1 MPRYIQ
7 LCGGGMGPAA
17 ILRAMRSFLSRRV
30 PAALSLLLSGLAPLS
45 GNAQDAPH
53 ARYVFFEDSEP
64 REHPVDMTR
73 AVVEVHFEPAIG
85 KVIGKV
91 SHEFT
96 VLRDRMDSLFFDGPG
111 IVIRKAT
118 LNGAALRYRTTK
130 DGIWTYPARTMS
142 HGQQGTIVFEYTAT
156 PTKGIYFI
164 GWNDPRN
171 MARKQIWTQ
180 GQATD
185 NRYWIPCY
193 DNLND
198 KLITETI
205 VTMPKPFKVLS
216 NGTRKSVRDNKDG
229 TQTWHHAMTRP
240 HSIYLLMLG
249 IGEYEVES
257 RRTRSGVPVDLWY
270 YPDQKDRVVP
280 TYKYSTECID
290 FMEEHTGVKYP
301 WEKYSQIPV
310 ADFIYG
316 AMENTTATVFGD
328 FMQVD
333 ARGFLDRNYMSVNVH
348 ELVHQWFGDLV
359 TARDGR
365 HHWLQESFATFYP
378 NLFFRKVMG
387 EEEYQWRRRQH
398 HNAALAAGEKD
409 YLPVVSSIGGSA
421 RHYPKGASV
430 LDMMVYV
437 FGEEQYRRVIN
448 HFLKHHAYGNVE
460 TNDLYQSFQDTL
472 GLSPF
477 WFFDQW
483 LYRGGEPHY
492 EVAWEAVPGATRIT
506 VKQVHERNH
515 LVRYFRMPVEFEVH
529 YTDGTHDRLR
539 ADVDDALTIVEVPN
553 TGGKTVAFVLFDPAS
568 HILKKTTFRKP
579 FAELRAQALKAPH
592 MIDRWDAVVAMRDS
606 SLERK
611 RSTLIEV
618 FGRERF
624 HAVKGEVLKQLAND
638 PHGDSRALLTQAL
651 TDRDVEVRRAAI
663 KNLTVIPTELKL
675 NVEALLTDSSYDVLS
690 TALEKLC
697 TAFPDDAPRYLEAT
711 AGVDGLDN
719 AVRVKRLEI
728 AASTGDAG
736 ALDQLV
742 DLTTVSYE
750 FRTRQ
755 NAMQALRALGH
766 CDATVVG
773 HLFAAALSPNRRLAA
788 VANEV
793 IKDFRSRTAFRPLI
807 DGHYHDTKWTE
818 REQRLLRPLFE

>member
-1 MPRYIQ
+1 M
-7 LCGGGMGPAA
+7 ATA
-17 ILRAMRSFLSRRV
+17 ILHAMYPFTHRRCR
-30 PAALSLLLSGLAPLS
+30 AALWMLALGAAPMS
-45 GNAQDAPH
+45 ITAQDAPH
-53 ARYVFFEDSEP
+53 ARYVFFEDTIP
-64 REHPVDMTR
+64 REHAVDMTR
-73 AVVEVHFEPAIG
+73 AIVDVRFEPSIG

-91 SHEFT
+91 THEFT
-96 VLRDRMDSLFFDGPG
+96 VLRDRVDSIWFDGPG
-111 IVIRKAT
+111 INIQKAA
-118 LNGAALRYRTTK
+118 LNGGDLRFRTTK
-130 DGIWTYPARTMS
+130 EGVWTYPTTPLTHA
-142 HGQQGTIVFEYTAT
+142 QKGTIVFEYTAT

-180 GQATD
+180 GQAID

-193 DNLND
+193 DNPND

-205 VTMPKPFKVLS
+205 VTMPRPYKVLS
-216 NGTRKSVRDNKDG
+216 NGTKKAERVNKDG
-229 TQTWHHAMTRP
+229 TVTWHYAMTRP

-249 IGEYEVES
+249 IGEYDIDV
-257 RRTRSGVPVDLWY
+257 RKTKSGLPVDLWY
-270 YPDQKDRVVP
+270 YPDQKDRVGP

-290 FMEEHTGVKYP
+290 FMEAHTGVKYP

-359 TARDGR
+359 TARNFTD
-365 HHWLQESFATFYP
+365 HWLQESFATFYP

-387 EEEYQWRRRQH
+387 EDEYQWRRRQQ
-398 HNAALAAGEKD
+398 HNASLAAGEKD

-448 HFLKHHAYGNVE
+448 HYLKRHIYANVE

-492 EVAWEAVPGATRIT
+492 EVGWKTTSGATRIT

-529 YTDGTHDRLR
+529 YTDGTHERKQ
-539 ADVDDALTIVEVPN
+539 ADVDNELTIVEVPN
-553 TGGKTVAFVLFDPAS
+553 TGGKPVAFVLFDPAS
-568 HILKKTTFRKP
+568 HILKKVTFRKP
-579 FAELRAQALKAPH
+579 FNELRTQALKATH
-592 MIDRWDAVVAMRDS
+592 MIDRWDAVVALRDS
-606 SLERK
+606 SLEQK
-611 RSTLIEV
+611 RTTLIEV
-618 FGRERF
+618 FGREKF

-638 PHGDSRALLTQAL
+638 PHGDSRTLVERAMM
-651 TDRDVEVRRAAI
+651 DRDVEVRRAAI
-663 KNLTVIPTELKL
+663 KGLTTIPAELK
-675 NVEALLTDSSYDVLS
+675 VSTEALLADSSYDVLS
-690 TALEKLC
+690 TALEKL
-697 TAFPDDAPRYLEAT
+697 TASFPADVRRYLEAT
-711 AGVDGLDN
+711 AGINGLDN
-719 AVRVKRLEI
+719 AVLTKWLELS
-728 AASTGDAG
+728 ANAGDAS
-736 ALDQLV
+736 ALAQLN

-766 CDATVVG
+766 CDAAVADN
-773 HLFAAALSPNRRLAA
+773 LFAAALSPNRRLAA
-788 VANEV
+788 VATDV
-793 IKDFRSRTAFRPLI
+793 IKDFRSRTAYRNLL
-807 DGHYHDTKWTE
+807 DGRYRSTKWTE
-818 REQRLLRPLFE
+818 REKRVLGPLFE

>member
-1 MPRYIQ
+1 MPDVPRIM
-7 LCGGGMGPAA
+7 LRNILPCTLVA
-17 ILRAMRSFLSRRV
+17 ILVLPIA
-30 PAALSLLLSGLAPLS
+30 
-45 GNAQDAPH
+45 AQDAPH
-53 ARYVFFEDSEP
+53 ARYVYHEDTHP

-73 AVVEVHFEPAIG
+73 AVVDVRFEPAAG

-91 SHEFT
+91 THTFT
-96 VLRDRMDSLFFDGPG
+96 ALRDRVDSLFFDGPG
-111 IVIRKAT
+111 ITIHKAT
-118 LNGAALRYRTTK
+118 YNGGALAFRTTNEGLWAHLPTPMK
-130 DGIWTYPARTMS
+130 HA
-142 HGQQGTIVFEYTAT
+142 QQGTIVLEYTAT

-164 GWNDPRN
+164 GWNDPRH

-205 VTMPKPFKVLS
+205 VTMPRPYKVLS
-216 NGTRKSVRDNKDG
+216 NGTKRSEKVNKDG
-229 TQTWHHAMTRP
+229 TVTWHYAMTRP

-249 IGEYEVES
+249 IGEYDIDV
-257 RRTRSGVPVDLWY
+257 RKTRSGLPVDLWY
-270 YPDQKDRVVP
+270 YPDQKDRVGP

-290 FMEEHTGVKYP
+290 FMEAHTGVKYP

-328 FMQVD
+328 FLQID

-359 TARDGR
+359 TARDGN

-378 NLFFRKVMG
+378 NLFFRDVMG
-387 EEEYQWRRRQH
+387 QDDYQWRRRQH
-398 HNAALAAGEKD
+398 HNSSLAAGEKD

-430 LDMMVYV
+430 LDMMMYT

-448 HFLKHHAYGNVE
+448 HYLKRHAYGNVE

-472 GLSPF
+472 GLAPF

-492 EVAWEAVPGATRIT
+492 RVNWKAAAGHTRIT
-506 VKQVHERNH
+506 VEQVHERNH

-529 YTDGTHDRLR
+529 YADGSVERKR
-539 ADVDDALTIVEVPN
+539 ADVDDAITTVDVPN
-553 TGGKTVAFVLFDPAS
+553 TANKAVAFVLFDPAS

-579 FAELRAQALKAPH
+579 FHELRAQALKAPH
-592 MIDRWDAVVAMRDS
+592 MIDRWDAVAALRDS
-606 SLERK
+606 TLEQK
-611 RSTLIEV
+611 RATLIEV
-618 FGRERF
+618 FGKETF
-624 HAVKGEVLKQLAND
+624 HAVKGEAVSQLAND
-638 PHGDSRALLTQAL
+638 PHPDSRALVQRAL
-651 TDRDVEVRRAAI
+651 AEKDVEVRRAAI
-663 KNLTVIPTELKL
+663 KNLHTIPEELRGST
-675 NVEALLTDSSYDVLS
+675 EALLTDSSYDVLT
-690 TALEKLC
+690 TALEKLDA
-697 TAFPDDAPRYLEAT
+697 AFPANTKQYLAT
-711 AGVDGLDN
+711 TEGVKGLDN
-719 AVRVKRLEI
+719 SVWVKRLQI
-728 AASTGDAG
+728 AAGQGDRSAVE
-736 ALDQLV
+736 QLV
-742 DLTTVSYE
+742 DLCTISYE

-755 NAMQALRALGH
+755 NAMQALKALGH
-766 CDATVVG
+766 CDAATADN
-773 HLFAAALSPNRRLAA
+773 LFAAALSNNRRLAA
-788 VANEV
+788 VAV
-793 IKDFRSRTAFRPLI
+793 DVLKDFRGRTAYRNML
-807 DGHYHDTKWTE
+807 DGKYRNGNWSPEEKRMLKE
-818 REQRLLRPLFE
+818 VFE